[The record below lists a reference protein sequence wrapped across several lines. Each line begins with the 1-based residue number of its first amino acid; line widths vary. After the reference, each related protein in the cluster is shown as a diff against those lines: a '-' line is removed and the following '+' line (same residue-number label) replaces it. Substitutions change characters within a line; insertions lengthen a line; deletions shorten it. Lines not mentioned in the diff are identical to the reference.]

1 MLEINSTIIIQIINF
16 LVLLLVLNILLYRP
30 IRGIISRRNN
40 EMYSLQGV
48 VDEFQKKIMQQEA
61 EVEESAVLARKEGYQ
76 ERERLKSQGLGEE
89 KRILQEASSSA
100 EEKVG
105 QAKREIDAKLAEV
118 KKTLEEQVSLFS
130 SELAEKILGRS
141 VK

>member
-48 VDEFQKKIMQQEA
+48 VDEFQKKIMQQEV

-76 ERERLKSQGLGEE
+76 ERERLKGQGLGEE

-105 QAKREIDAKLAEV
+105 QAKKEIDAKLAEV